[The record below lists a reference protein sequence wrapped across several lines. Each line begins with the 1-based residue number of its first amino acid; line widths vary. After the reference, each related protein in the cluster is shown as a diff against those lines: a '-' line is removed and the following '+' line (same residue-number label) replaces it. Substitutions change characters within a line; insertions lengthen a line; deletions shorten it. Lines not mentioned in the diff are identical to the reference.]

1 MAFDSDY
8 TSFGQSVASWLDVGY
23 SDIGATMIG
32 NLITV
37 AETRIF
43 REVRVRDMETAISTS
58 ISAGVVSVP
67 TAYLA
72 MKFLYL
78 NSSPQVALERRSA
91 EWMYQ
96 NYPQTTSSGI
106 PQFFARDG
114 SSFIFGPYPD
124 SSYTIDGIYYRKL
137 DAISGSALNAV
148 FTTNPDLY
156 LFACLAESELVI
168 GRDPRV
174 PIWEAKY
181 QRILNDVNGMD
192 KAEDQSGSTLQM
204 RTSQR
209 NYPRMG

>member
-8 TSFGQSVASWLDVGY
+8 TSFGQSLASWLDVGY
-23 SDIGATMIG
+23 SDIGSTMIG

-37 AETRIF
+37 GETRIF
-43 REVRVRDMETAISTS
+43 REVRVRDMEVSLSTS
-58 ISAGVVSVP
+58 IGAGVIAVP
-67 TAYLA
+67 SAYLA

-78 NSSPQVALERRSA
+78 NTAPQVALERRSA
-91 EWMYQ
+91 EWLYA
-96 NYPQTTSSGI
+96 NYPQNATSGI
-106 PQFFARDG
+106 PQYFARDAG
-114 SSFIFGPYPD
+114 NFIFGPYPD
-124 SSYTIDGIYYRKL
+124 SSYTVQGVYYQRL
-137 DAISGSALNAV
+137 TSISGAGLNTV

-181 QRILNDVNGMD
+181 QRILADVNGMD

-204 RTSQR
+204 RTSVR
-209 NYPRMG
+209 NYSR